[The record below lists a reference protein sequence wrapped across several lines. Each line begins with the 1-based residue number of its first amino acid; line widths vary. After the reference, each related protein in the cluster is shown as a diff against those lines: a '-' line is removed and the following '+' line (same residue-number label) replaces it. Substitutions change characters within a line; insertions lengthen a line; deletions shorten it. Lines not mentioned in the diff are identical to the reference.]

1 MASNVASL
9 IDTLRS
15 LLLQDHED
23 LMDDYEDF
31 ASMVTN
37 LRDYSW
43 QLTPPQHEFL
53 DCLLSLRD
61 RMIKDFPFISA
72 VEESRC
78 HSQRTNAAIFDEMWL
93 VKEGMRMY
101 ESTLAASF
109 DEEDSIEHQLAKMQ
123 MEIEQLKE
131 KKRKHVSWRETSG
144 MTSPSSWR
152 NVAHYWSFKIA
163 NEPMPWTP
171 LMFMAIWRSPENVA
185 GKLANFGIMLGRPPT
200 RPSFYCFLILCVA

>member
-1 MASNVASL
+1 MAFAVASL

-15 LLLQDHED
+15 MLLQGPED

-43 QLTPPQHEFL
+43 RLTPPQHEFL
-53 DCLLSLRD
+53 DCLLVLRD

-109 DEEDSIEHQLAKMQ
+109 DEEDFVEQQLAKMRL
-123 MEIEQLKE
+123 EVVQLEE
-131 KKRKHVSWRETSG
+131 KKSRLKKDIKDDVTKLLEKRRTLLQLQDRQRVHGEDLSNVYGDLEVARECRRKIEELWDNARDAASH
-144 MTSPSSWR
+144 
-152 NVAHYWSFKIA
+152 A
-163 NEPMPWTP
+163 
-171 LMFMAIWRSPENVA
+171 
-185 GKLANFGIMLGRPPT
+185 
-200 RPSFYCFLILCVA
+200 

>member
-1 MASNVASL
+1 
-9 IDTLRS
+9 
-15 LLLQDHED
+15 
-23 LMDDYEDF
+23 MDDYEDF

-43 QLTPPQHEFL
+43 RLTPPQPEFL
-53 DCLLSLRD
+53 DCLLALRD

-109 DEEDSIEHQLAKMQ
+109 DEEDSLEHHLAKMQ
-123 MEIEQLKE
+123 AAVEQLERKRRQLKKDIKDDVAKLLE
-131 KKRKHVSWRETSG
+131 KRRTLLELQNRQRAHGEDASNVHGDLVVARECRRKIGELWDSARD
-144 MTSPSSWR
+144 
-152 NVAHYWSFKIA
+152 AA
-163 NEPMPWTP
+163 N
-171 LMFMAIWRSPENVA
+171 
-185 GKLANFGIMLGRPPT
+185 LA
-200 RPSFYCFLILCVA
+200 

>member
-1 MASNVASL
+1 MDPAVASL
-9 IDTLRS
+9 IDALRS
-15 LLLQDHED
+15 LLLQDPED

-43 QLTPPQHEFL
+43 RLTLPQHEFL
-53 DCLLSLRD
+53 DCLLALRD

-78 HSQRTNAAIFDEMWL
+78 HSHRTNAAIFDEMWL

-109 DEEDSIEHQLAKMQ
+109 DEEDSIEHQLAKMRV
-123 MEIEQLKE
+123 EIEQLEE
-131 KKRKHVSWRETSG
+131 KKRKLKQDIRDDVAKLLEKRRTLLELQDRQRAHVADASNVHGDLEIAREC
-144 MTSPSSWR
+144 R
-152 NVAHYWSFKIA
+152 RKIEELWDNA
-163 NEPMPWTP
+163 RE
-171 LMFMAIWRSPENVA
+171 AASQA
-185 GKLANFGIMLGRPPT
+185 
-200 RPSFYCFLILCVA
+200 

>member
-1 MASNVASL
+1 MATSVASL
-9 IDTLRS
+9 IDRLRT
-15 LLLQDHED
+15 LLLQNPED

-31 ASMVTN
+31 ASTVTN

-43 QLTPPQHEFL
+43 RLTAPQHEFL
-53 DCLLSLRD
+53 DCLLALRD

-109 DEEDSIEHQLAKMQ
+109 DEEDSLEHQLAKMQ
-123 MEIEQLKE
+123 AEVEQLE
-131 KKRKHVSWRETSG
+131 RKKRQLKKDIKDDVAKLLEKRRTLLELQNRQRAHGEDASNVHGDLVIAREC
-144 MTSPSSWR
+144 R
-152 NVAHYWSFKIA
+152 KKIGELWDSARDAA
-163 NEPMPWTP
+163 N
-171 LMFMAIWRSPENVA
+171 
-185 GKLANFGIMLGRPPT
+185 LA
-200 RPSFYCFLILCVA
+200 

>member
-1 MASNVASL
+1 MAFAVASL

-15 LLLQDHED
+15 MLLQGPED

-43 QLTPPQHEFL
+43 RLTPPQHEFL
-53 DCLLSLRD
+53 DCLLVLRD

-109 DEEDSIEHQLAKMQ
+109 DEEDFVEQQLAKMRL
-123 MEIEQLKE
+123 EVVQLEE
-131 KKRKHVSWRETSG
+131 KKSRLKKDIKDDVTKLLEKRRTLLQLLDRQRVHGEDSSNVYGDLEVARECRRKIEELWDNARDAASH
-144 MTSPSSWR
+144 
-152 NVAHYWSFKIA
+152 A
-163 NEPMPWTP
+163 
-171 LMFMAIWRSPENVA
+171 
-185 GKLANFGIMLGRPPT
+185 
-200 RPSFYCFLILCVA
+200 

>member
-1 MASNVASL
+1 MASSVASL
-9 IDTLRS
+9 IDGLKT
-15 LLLQDHED
+15 LLLQNPED

-43 QLTPPQHEFL
+43 RLTPPQHEFL
-53 DCLLSLRD
+53 DCLLALRD

-78 HSQRTNAAIFDEMWL
+78 HSQRTNTAIFDEMWL

-109 DEEDSIEHQLAKMQ
+109 DEEDSLEHQLAKMQ
-123 MEIEQLKE
+123 AEVEQLERKRRQLKKDIKDDVAKLLE
-131 KKRKHVSWRETSG
+131 KRRTLLELQNRQRAHGEDASNVHGDLVVTRECRRKIGELWDSARD
-144 MTSPSSWR
+144 
-152 NVAHYWSFKIA
+152 AA
-163 NEPMPWTP
+163 N
-171 LMFMAIWRSPENVA
+171 
-185 GKLANFGIMLGRPPT
+185 LA
-200 RPSFYCFLILCVA
+200 

>member
-1 MASNVASL
+1 MVSFVASL
-9 IDTLRS
+9 IDALKT
-15 LLLQDHED
+15 LLLQDPED

-43 QLTPPQHEFL
+43 RLTLPQHEFL
-53 DCLLSLRD
+53 DCLLALRD

-109 DEEDSIEHQLAKMQ
+109 DEEDSIEHQLAKMRV
-123 MEIEQLKE
+123 EIEHLEEKNHKLKRDIKDDVTKLLE
-131 KKRKHVSWRETSG
+131 KRRPLLELQDRQRAHGEDASNVHGDLEIARECRK
-144 MTSPSSWR
+144 
-152 NVAHYWSFKIA
+152 KIGELWDNA
-163 NEPMPWTP
+163 RD
-171 LMFMAIWRSPENVA
+171 AA
-185 GKLANFGIMLGRPPT
+185 DLA
-200 RPSFYCFLILCVA
+200 

>member
-1 MASNVASL
+1 MAPAVTSL
-9 IDTLRS
+9 INALRS
-15 LLLQDHED
+15 LLLQDPED

-43 QLTPPQHEFL
+43 RLTPPQHEFL

-72 VEESRC
+72 VEEARC

-101 ESTLAASF
+101 EGTLAASF
-109 DEEDSIEHQLAKMQ
+109 NEEDFIKHQLAKMQ
-123 MEIEQLKE
+123 MEIEQLEE
-131 KKRKHVSWRETSG
+131 KKRKLEEDIRGDIAKLLAKRRTLLELQDRQRTHAVDASNVHGDLEVARECR
-144 MTSPSSWR
+144 M
-152 NVAHYWSFKIA
+152 KIEELWDSAREAA
-163 NEPMPWTP
+163 NQ
-171 LMFMAIWRSPENVA
+171 A
-185 GKLANFGIMLGRPPT
+185 
-200 RPSFYCFLILCVA
+200 

>member
-1 MASNVASL
+1 MASAVASL

-15 LLLQDHED
+15 MLLQGPED

-43 QLTPPQHEFL
+43 RLTPPQHEFL
-53 DCLLSLRD
+53 DCLLVLRD
-61 RMIKDFPFISA
+61 RMIKDFPFISV
-72 VEESRC
+72 VEEPRC

-109 DEEDSIEHQLAKMQ
+109 DEEDFVEQQLAKMRL
-123 MEIEQLKE
+123 EVVQLEE
-131 KKRKHVSWRETSG
+131 KKSRLKKDIKDDVTKLLEKRRTLLQLQDCQRVHGEDLSNVYGDLEVARECRRKIEELWDNARDAASH
-144 MTSPSSWR
+144 
-152 NVAHYWSFKIA
+152 A
-163 NEPMPWTP
+163 
-171 LMFMAIWRSPENVA
+171 
-185 GKLANFGIMLGRPPT
+185 
-200 RPSFYCFLILCVA
+200 

>member
-1 MASNVASL
+1 MASSVASL
-9 IDTLRS
+9 IDALKA
-15 LLLQDHED
+15 LLSQAPED

-43 QLTPPQHEFL
+43 RLTLPQHEFL
-53 DCLLSLRD
+53 ECLLALRD

-78 HSQRTNAAIFDEMWL
+78 HSQRTNAVIFDEMWL

-109 DEEDSIEHQLAKMQ
+109 DEEDSMEHQLAKMRV
-123 MEIEQLKE
+123 EIEHLE
-131 KKRKHVSWRETSG
+131 ERKRKLKRDIKDDVTKLLEKRRTLLELQDRQRAHSEDASNVHGDLEIAREC
-144 MTSPSSWR
+144 R
-152 NVAHYWSFKIA
+152 RKIGELYDNA
-163 NEPMPWTP
+163 RD
-171 LMFMAIWRSPENVA
+171 AA
-185 GKLANFGIMLGRPPT
+185 GLA
-200 RPSFYCFLILCVA
+200 

>member
-1 MASNVASL
+1 MASSVASL
-9 IDTLRS
+9 IDGLRS
-15 LLLQDHED
+15 LLLQSPED

-43 QLTPPQHEFL
+43 RLTPPQHEFL
-53 DCLLSLRD
+53 DCLLALRD

-109 DEEDSIEHQLAKMQ
+109 DEEDSLEHQLVKVQAEVDQLERKKR
-123 MEIEQLKE
+123 QLKKDIKDDVAKLLE
-131 KKRKHVSWRETSG
+131 KRRTLLELQNRQCAHGEDASNVHGDLVVARECRRKIGELWDSARD
-144 MTSPSSWR
+144 
-152 NVAHYWSFKIA
+152 AA
-163 NEPMPWTP
+163 N
-171 LMFMAIWRSPENVA
+171 
-185 GKLANFGIMLGRPPT
+185 LA
-200 RPSFYCFLILCVA
+200 

>member
-1 MASNVASL
+1 MASTVASL
-9 IDTLRS
+9 IDALRS
-15 LLLQDHED
+15 LLLQDPED

-43 QLTPPQHEFL
+43 RLTPPQHEFL
-53 DCLLSLRD
+53 NCLLSLRD

-72 VEESRC
+72 VEDARC

-109 DEEDSIEHQLAKMQ
+109 DEEDSIEHRLAKMQ
-123 MEIEQLKE
+123 VEIEQLKE
-131 KKRKHVSWRETSG
+131 KKCKLERDIRDDVARLLEKRRTLLELQDRQRTHVVDASNVHGDLEIAHECRRKIGELWDNARE
-144 MTSPSSWR
+144 
-152 NVAHYWSFKIA
+152 AA
-163 NEPMPWTP
+163 DQ
-171 LMFMAIWRSPENVA
+171 A
-185 GKLANFGIMLGRPPT
+185 
-200 RPSFYCFLILCVA
+200 

>member
-1 MASNVASL
+1 MASSVASL
-9 IDTLRS
+9 IDGLRT
-15 LLLQDHED
+15 LLLQDPED

-43 QLTPPQHEFL
+43 RLTPPQQEFL
-53 DCLLSLRD
+53 DCLLALRD
-61 RMIKDFPFISA
+61 WMVKDFPFISA

-109 DEEDSIEHQLAKMQ
+109 DEEDSLEHQLAKMQ
-123 MEIEQLKE
+123 AEVEQLEWKRRQLKKDIKDDVAKLLE
-131 KKRKHVSWRETSG
+131 KCRTLLELQNLQRAHGEDASNVHGDLVIARVCRK
-144 MTSPSSWR
+144 
-152 NVAHYWSFKIA
+152 KIGELWDSARDAA
-163 NEPMPWTP
+163 N
-171 LMFMAIWRSPENVA
+171 
-185 GKLANFGIMLGRPPT
+185 LA
-200 RPSFYCFLILCVA
+200 

>member
-1 MASNVASL
+1 MAPAVASL
-9 IDTLRS
+9 INVLRS
-15 LLLQDHED
+15 LLLQDPED
-23 LMDDYEDF
+23 FMDDYEDF

-43 QLTPPQHEFL
+43 RLTPPQHEFL

-101 ESTLAASF
+101 ESILAASF
-109 DEEDSIEHQLAKMQ
+109 DEEDSIKHQLAKMQ

-131 KKRKHVSWRETSG
+131 KKHKLEKDIRDD
-144 MTSPSSWR
+144 
-152 NVAHYWSFKIA
+152 VAKLLEKRHTIWSFKIA
-163 NEPMPWTP
+163 SELMPWTP
-171 LMFMAIWRSPENVA
+171 LMFMAIWRSPESVA
-185 GKLANFGIMLGRPPT
+185 GRLRNFGITLERLLAKPNP
-200 RPSFYCFLILCVA
+200 